1 MGPALKKEKFFEKF
15 CHKLGGS
22 CVILYRKRF
31 PKKGGPP
38 KGNLPLVLAMLA
50 VALVFVG
57 ATHGWVPALS
67 QREGSLDLSA
77 TFLLGWCIGL
87 SGLTLARRRKPRP

>member
-1 MGPALKKEKFFEKF
+1 MPWYILALLVSFPVMA
-15 CHKLGGS
+15 LGTWAS
-22 CVILYRKRF
+22 R
-31 PKKGGPP
+31 

-87 SGLTLARRRKPRP
+87 SGLTLARRRRPRP

>member
-1 MGPALKKEKFFEKF
+1 MPWYILAL
-15 CHKLGGS
+15 LVS
-22 CVILYRKRF
+22 VPVIALSIWASR
-31 PKKGGPP
+31 

-67 QREGSLDLSA
+67 QREGSLDVSA
-77 TFLLGWCIGL
+77 ASLLGWCIGL
-87 SGLTLARRRKPRP
+87 TGLTLARRRKPRP

>member
-1 MGPALKKEKFFEKF
+1 MPWYILAL
-15 CHKLGGS
+15 LAS
-22 CVILYRKRF
+22 VPVIALSTWASR
-31 PKKGGPP
+31 

-67 QREGSLDLSA
+67 QREGSLDVSA
-77 TFLLGWCIGL
+77 ASLLGWCIGL
-87 SGLTLARRRKPRP
+87 TGLTLARRRKPRP

>member
-1 MGPALKKEKFFEKF
+1 MPWYILALLVSVPVMA
-15 CHKLGGS
+15 LGTWAS
-22 CVILYRKRF
+22 R
-31 PKKGGPP
+31 

>member
-1 MGPALKKEKFFEKF
+1 MPWYILALLVSFPVMA
-15 CHKLGGS
+15 LGTWAS
-22 CVILYRKRF
+22 R
-31 PKKGGPP
+31 
-38 KGNLPLVLAMLA
+38 KGNLPLVLAMRA

-67 QREGSLDLSA
+67 QREGSLDVSA
-77 TFLLGWCIGL
+77 ASLLGWCIGL

>member
-1 MGPALKKEKFFEKF
+1 MPWYVLALLVSFPVIA
-15 CHKLGGS
+15 LGTWAS
-22 CVILYRKRF
+22 R
-31 PKKGGPP
+31 

-87 SGLTLARRRKPRP
+87 TGLTLARRRKPRP

>member
-1 MGPALKKEKFFEKF
+1 MPWYILALLVSFPVIA
-15 CHKLGGS
+15 LGTWAS
-22 CVILYRKRF
+22 R
-31 PKKGGPP
+31 

-57 ATHGWVPALS
+57 ATHGWVPVLS
-67 QREGSLDLSA
+67 QKEGSLDVSA
-77 TFLLGWCIGL
+77 ASLLGWCIGL

>member
-1 MGPALKKEKFFEKF
+1 MPWYILALLVSFPVMA
-15 CHKLGGS
+15 LGTWAS
-22 CVILYRKRF
+22 R
-31 PKKGGPP
+31 

-67 QREGSLDLSA
+67 QREGSLDVSA
-77 TFLLGWCIGL
+77 ASLLGWGIGVSGL
-87 SGLTLARRRKPRP
+87 SLARRRKPRP

>member
-1 MGPALKKEKFFEKF
+1 MPWYILALLVSVPVIA
-15 CHKLGGS
+15 LGTWAS
-22 CVILYRKRF
+22 R
-31 PKKGGPP
+31 

-67 QREGSLDLSA
+67 QREGSLDVSA
-77 TFLLGWCIGL
+77 ASLLGWCIGL
-87 SGLTLARRRKPRP
+87 TGLTLARRRKPRP

>member
-1 MGPALKKEKFFEKF
+1 MPWYILALLVSFPVIA
-15 CHKLGGS
+15 LGTWAS
-22 CVILYRKRF
+22 R
-31 PKKGGPP
+31 

-87 SGLTLARRRKPRP
+87 TGLTLARRRKPRP

>member
-1 MGPALKKEKFFEKF
+1 MPWYILALLVSVPVMA
-15 CHKLGGS
+15 LGTWAS
-22 CVILYRKRF
+22 R
-31 PKKGGPP
+31 

-87 SGLTLARRRKPRP
+87 TGLTLARRRKPRP

>member
-1 MGPALKKEKFFEKF
+1 MPWYILALLVSFPGMA
-15 CHKLGGS
+15 LGTWAS
-22 CVILYRKRF
+22 R
-31 PKKGGPP
+31 

>member
-1 MGPALKKEKFFEKF
+1 MPWYILALLVSFPVMA
-15 CHKLGGS
+15 LGTWAS
-22 CVILYRKRF
+22 R
-31 PKKGGPP
+31 
-38 KGNLPLVLAMLA
+38 KGNLPLVLAVLA

-57 ATHGWVPALS
+57 ATHGWLPALS

-87 SGLTLARRRKPRP
+87 TGLTLARRRKPRP

>member
-1 MGPALKKEKFFEKF
+1 MPWYILALLVSFPVMA
-15 CHKLGGS
+15 LGTWAS
-22 CVILYRKRF
+22 R
-31 PKKGGPP
+31 

-67 QREGSLDLSA
+67 QREGLDLSA

>member
-1 MGPALKKEKFFEKF
+1 MPWYILALLVSFPVMA
-15 CHKLGGS
+15 LGTWAS
-22 CVILYRKRF
+22 R
-31 PKKGGPP
+31 

-67 QREGSLDLSA
+67 QREGSLDLSPPSCWGGA
-77 TFLLGWCIGL
+77 SACP
-87 SGLTLARRRKPRP
+87 A

>member
-1 MGPALKKEKFFEKF
+1 MPWYVLALLVSFPVMA
-15 CHKLGGS
+15 LGTWAS
-22 CVILYRKRF
+22 R
-31 PKKGGPP
+31 

-57 ATHGWVPALS
+57 ATHGWVPVLS
-67 QREGSLDLSA
+67 QKEGSLDVSA
-77 TFLLGWCIGL
+77 ASLLGWCIGL

>member
-1 MGPALKKEKFFEKF
+1 MPWYVLALLVSFPVIA
-15 CHKLGGS
+15 LGTWAS
-22 CVILYRKRF
+22 R
-31 PKKGGPP
+31 

>member
-1 MGPALKKEKFFEKF
+1 MPRYILALLVSVPVMA
-15 CHKLGGS
+15 LGTWAS
-22 CVILYRKRF
+22 R
-31 PKKGGPP
+31 

>member
-1 MGPALKKEKFFEKF
+1 MPWYILAL
-15 CHKLGGS
+15 LVRVP
-22 CVILYRKRF
+22 VIALSTWASR
-31 PKKGGPP
+31 

-67 QREGSLDLSA
+67 QREGSLDVSA
-77 TFLLGWCIGL
+77 ASLLGWCIGL
-87 SGLTLARRRKPRP
+87 TGLTLARRRKPRP

>member
-1 MGPALKKEKFFEKF
+1 MPWYILALLVSFPVMA
-15 CHKLGGS
+15 LGTWAS
-22 CVILYRKRF
+22 R
-31 PKKGGPP
+31 
-38 KGNLPLVLAMLA
+38 KGNLPLVLAVLA

-87 SGLTLARRRKPRP
+87 TGLTLAHRRKPRP

>member
-1 MGPALKKEKFFEKF
+1 MAL
-15 CHKLGGS
+15 GTWAS
-22 CVILYRKRF
+22 R
-31 PKKGGPP
+31 

-67 QREGSLDLSA
+67 QREGSLDVSA
-77 TFLLGWCIGL
+77 ASLLGWCIGL

>member
-1 MGPALKKEKFFEKF
+1 MPWYILALSVSFPVMA
-15 CHKLGGS
+15 LGTWAS
-22 CVILYRKRF
+22 R
-31 PKKGGPP
+31 

>member
-1 MGPALKKEKFFEKF
+1 MPWYILALLVSFPVIA
-15 CHKLGGS
+15 LGVWAS
-22 CVILYRKRF
+22 R
-31 PKKGGPP
+31 

-50 VALVFVG
+50 VALVFMG

>member
-1 MGPALKKEKFFEKF
+1 MPWYILAL
-15 CHKLGGS
+15 LVS
-22 CVILYRKRF
+22 VPVIALSTWASR
-31 PKKGGPP
+31 

-67 QREGSLDLSA
+67 QREGSLDLSD

>member
-1 MGPALKKEKFFEKF
+1 MPWYILALLVSFPVMA
-15 CHKLGGS
+15 LGTWAS
-22 CVILYRKRF
+22 R
-31 PKKGGPP
+31 

-67 QREGSLDLSA
+67 QRE
-77 TFLLGWCIGL
+77 
-87 SGLTLARRRKPRP
+87 

>member
-1 MGPALKKEKFFEKF
+1 MPWYILALLVSVPVMA
-15 CHKLGGS
+15 LGTWAS
-22 CVILYRKRF
+22 R
-31 PKKGGPP
+31 

-87 SGLTLARRRKPRP
+87 AGLTLARRRKPRP

>member
-1 MGPALKKEKFFEKF
+1 MPWYILAL
-15 CHKLGGS
+15 LVS
-22 CVILYRKRF
+22 VPVIALSTWASR
-31 PKKGGPP
+31 

-67 QREGSLDLSA
+67 QKEGSLDVSA
-77 TFLLGWCIGL
+77 DSLLGWCIGL

>member
-1 MGPALKKEKFFEKF
+1 MHWYILALLVSFPVIA
-15 CHKLGGS
+15 LGTWAS
-22 CVILYRKRF
+22 R
-31 PKKGGPP
+31 

>member
-1 MGPALKKEKFFEKF
+1 MPWYILALLVSFPVMA
-15 CHKLGGS
+15 LGTWAS
-22 CVILYRKRF
+22 R
-31 PKKGGPP
+31 

-87 SGLTLARRRKPRP
+87 SGRTLARRRKPRP